1 VKGNSPNDV
10 KLCLLMILRLQLEAT
25 ITPVGRSF
33 QLVHQSMSTGDDN
46 YLGESSILSIC
57 RFLENQN
64 STSSNNVLL

>member
-1 VKGNSPNDV
+1 LAPP
-10 KLCLLMILRLQLEAT
+10 CLLA
-25 ITPVGRSF
+25 
-33 QLVHQSMSTGDDN
+33 TGDDN